1 MSNHSIHLEFVVVV
15 VAPAV
20 DQLDLGLVAVV
31 AEHIGWD
38 FVDIVQQ
45 QQQQDLVAV
54 QTVDAEVE

>member
-45 QQQQDLVAV
+45 QQQDLVAV
-54 QTVDAEVE
+54 QTVDAGVE